1 MGRGNLFCTCT
12 FLYLHLTFITEM
24 WNTSNIY
31 IVALATAAA
40 ISMIIPLSFNTID
53 AQSSEGSQNVT
64 STILKNAGEDFSQA
78 IEALNS
84 NNITGAVNEARS
96 GMFYLEMLGIPNN
109 CLIDDNEMLQCGFP
123 R

>member
-1 MGRGNLFCTCT
+1 MWLKDAANLVVLAALVGSIVLSTN
-12 FLYLHLTFITEM
+12 LVYAQ
-24 WNTSNIY
+24 TSE
-31 IVALATAAA
+31 
-40 ISMIIPLSFNTID
+40 S
-53 AQSSEGSQNVT
+53 SQNVT
-64 STILKNAGEDFSQA
+64 STILKNAGEDFAQA

-109 CLIDDNEMLQCGFP
+109 CLIDGNEMLQCGFP

>member
-1 MGRGNLFCTCT
+1 MWLKDAANLAVLAALVGLIVLSTNPV
-12 FLYLHLTFITEM
+12 YAQ
-24 WNTSNIY
+24 TSE
-31 IVALATAAA
+31 
-40 ISMIIPLSFNTID
+40 S
-53 AQSSEGSQNVT
+53 SQNVT
-64 STILKNAGEDFSQA
+64 STILKNAGEDFAQA

>member
-1 MGRGNLFCTCT
+1 MWLKGAANLVVLAALVGLIVLSTN
-12 FLYLHLTFITEM
+12 LVYAQ
-24 WNTSNIY
+24 TSE
-31 IVALATAAA
+31 
-40 ISMIIPLSFNTID
+40 S
-53 AQSSEGSQNVT
+53 SQNVT
-64 STILKNAGEDFSQA
+64 STILKNAGEDFAQA